1 MMKLGS
7 ASARQDYGESARL
20 PLFLTDLE
28 DFMYATPAG
37 TVFLVNYEEKIYGLT
52 CHHVLGDKELHRLVI
67 TDQKAALKGGKLAPI
82 SGVYYTKPNT
92 ETTEGTDI
100 VDVCVI
106 DFGDDLDAN
115 FFHGSAYRLHQT
127 TAVTS
132 QRGDHL
138 EVSGVLAEK
147 VDITPPD
154 IQAGY
159 CCLQFLDDGPH
170 RYDPF
175 LRQAKAKYRNVNF
188 KALRANW
195 WVKTEVKKQE
205 VLVLQAFSEFLCA

>member
-1 MMKLGS
+1 
-7 ASARQDYGESARL
+7 
-20 PLFLTDLE
+20 
-28 DFMYATPAG
+28 
-37 TVFLVNYEEKIYGLT
+37 
-52 CHHVLGDKELHRLVI
+52 
-67 TDQKAALKGGKLAPI
+67 
-82 SGVYYTKPNT
+82 
-92 ETTEGTDI
+92 
-100 VDVCVI
+100 VI